1 MKPKIIKDLLANGHI
16 TIGDAKNIARSIFD
30 GHNTADGTGQ
40 GGLEGY
46 TITACNF
53 DDLPDHVQGFIV
65 KAILEFQVQ
74 NFLDVKEEA
83 AHAIADDDGMVIADS
98 KPRGYYK
105 DSMGRMVR
113 RKPRKD

>member
-1 MKPKIIKDLLANGHI
+1 MKPKIIKDLLASGHI

-30 GHNTADGTGQ
+30 GNNTANGTGQ

-46 TITACNF
+46 VITACKF
-53 DDLPDHVQGFIV
+53 DDLADHIQGFIV

-74 NFLDVKEEA
+74 NFLDVKTEA
-83 AHAIADDDGMVIADS
+83 DCIADDDGMVIADS

-105 DSMGRMVR
+105 DTKGNMVR
-113 RKPRKD
+113 RRPRKD

>member
-16 TIGDAKNIARSIFD
+16 TVGDVKNIARSIFD

-46 TITACNF
+46 IITACVF

-65 KAILEFQVQ
+65 KAVLEFKVQ
-74 NFLDVKEEA
+74 NFLDVKSEA
-83 AHAIADDDGMVIADS
+83 DSIADDDGMVIADS
-98 KPRGYYK
+98 KPRGYHK